1 MRATAY
7 VFLGRSFNS
16 AISLAFSL
24 IAGRL
29 LSVAEHGIY
38 GRTLATIVI
47 IQAVA
52 EFGLQLSL
60 VRYLSEELKGNQKLV
75 GALLRASAI
84 LKLAGLALPFVIILV
99 YQGVLH
105 IQGVPWQTLLWLALL
120 GGTGLS
126 LLSYLD
132 SLLVSYGQYGR
143 LALWLPTTGFFRLG
157 LLAFFYAQERIDAA
171 HVLFAFSLA
180 PYLAALLFL
189 IFFRA
194 GDFLKSAPAG
204 AVREWTLR
212 LLSYNVWIL
221 AASIVSIVSDWLEVL
236 LLTRET
242 EAGLYNAARLPMQ
255 GFLILLATM
264 QSIILPQMSRLR
276 ERAELALY
284 FRRLYRWLIPLVLL
298 LLPGVFLF
306 AFLLPLWYGPEYMA
320 SLPVLYIL
328 YPAFALR
335 LLFAPLGTALYSLD
349 RPHLIA
355 AETFIKLVSGFLLNL
370 WLIPRYGITGAAI
383 AGASAQVAGWIFL
396 VIFYL
401 SYFHEKK

>member
-16 AISLAFSL
+16 AISLVFSL

-29 LSVAEHGIY
+29 LSVEEHGLY

-60 VRYLSEELKGNQKLV
+60 VRYLSAELRGDRRNV
-75 GALLRASAI
+75 GALLRASII
-84 LKLAGLALPFVIILV
+84 LKLSGLALPFVLILV

-105 IQGVPWQTLLWLALL
+105 IQGLPWQTLLWLALL

-132 SLLVSYGQYGR
+132 SLLVSYEAYGR
-143 LALWLPTTGFFRLG
+143 LALWLPSTGFFRLG
-157 LLAFFYAQERIDAA
+157 LLTFFYFQQKIDAA

-180 PYLAALLFL
+180 PYLAGLFFFA
-189 IFFRA
+189 FFRP
-194 GDFLKSAPAG
+194 GDFLKAAPRG
-204 AVREWTLR
+204 SVKDWTIR
-212 LLSYNVWIL
+212 LVTYNAWIL

-236 LLTRET
+236 LLTRAAD
-242 EAGLYNAARLPMQ
+242 AGLYNAARLPMQ

-264 QSIILPQMSRLR
+264 QSIILPQLARLR
-276 ERAELALY
+276 ERSELAAYFRKLY
-284 FRRLYRWLIPLVLL
+284 FWLIPGVLL
-298 LLPGVFLF
+298 LLPGVFIF
-306 AFLLPLWYGPEYMA
+306 AFLLPLWYGPEYQA
-320 SLPVLYIL
+320 SLAVLYIL
-328 YPAFALR
+328 YPSFALR
-335 LLFAPLGTALYSLD
+335 LVFAPLGTALYSLD

-355 AETFIKLVSGFLLNL
+355 AETFLKLVSGFLLNL
-370 WLIPRYGITGAAI
+370 WLIPQYGITGAAI
-383 AGASAQVAGWIFL
+383 AGASAQVTGWVFL
-396 VIFYL
+396 LIFYYR
-401 SYFHEKK
+401 YFHEKK